1 MPLYLVCCHSHIG
14 NKRDTPL
21 SSEMMLM
28 FLIIR
33 FRWLTP
39 LKELVSRINEKYGE
53 FFRLM
58 GCAGE
63 VDLSLEQVCTAILP
77 FSHKITGTLWRN
89 HIISPCIILFFYW
102 YTTWMSN
109 NYCSAIWKETCMKK
123 NTYYYWIRVQL
134 K

>member
-1 MPLYLVCCHSHIG
+1 
-14 NKRDTPL
+14 
-21 SSEMMLM
+21 MMLM
-28 FLIIR
+28 FLIIQ

-77 FSHKITGTLWRN
+77 FSHKITVSCGETISLALASFSFFIGLTPECQV
-89 HIISPCIILFFYW
+89 IIVLLF
-102 YTTWMSN
+102 
-109 NYCSAIWKETCMKK
+109 EKK
-123 NTYYYWIRVQL
+123 L
-134 K
+134 A

>member
-1 MPLYLVCCHSHIG
+1 
-14 NKRDTPL
+14 
-21 SSEMMLM
+21 MMLM

-77 FSHKITGTLWRN
+77 VTKITGMLWRS
-89 HIISPCIILFFYW
+89 HIISPCIILFFLLVYHLNVK
-102 YTTWMSN
+102 YLLLCYLKRNLPEKEYLLLVN
-109 NYCSAIWKETCMKK
+109 NSSTKISLATDCLQPLL
-123 NTYYYWIRVQL
+123 N
-134 K
+134 

>member
-1 MPLYLVCCHSHIG
+1 
-14 NKRDTPL
+14 
-21 SSEMMLM
+21 MMLM

-77 FSHKITGTLWRN
+77 FSHKITRKLWRN
-89 HIISPCIILFFYW
+89 NIISPCIILFFYW
-102 YTTWMSN
+102 YTTDLDVKYLLFCYLKRHLHEKEYLLLMNKSSTKITLLQIA
-109 NYCSAIWKETCMKK
+109 CSH
-123 NTYYYWIRVQL
+123 Y
-134 K
+134 